1 MPEIANVASGEIY
14 KTAQAQKGMSL
25 AEMLNISKSAYELSK
40 LKELYP
46 SMIAEQQAKSVT
58 AQTESEKAKRTLE
71 PQVKSTEMKT
81 ESESMDLAT
90 KKQSL
95 ISSGYVAKIYDPMIV
110 NAAKNPNS
118 VNKDELVKN
127 ITKWGIQQGKE
138 AGVDQETTMRLI
150 QPYIEIA
157 QNNPGQLQD
166 FLKQRHIL
174 GLTAESR
181 TSALTPS
188 GIAINTGAGGYTA
201 ATNPFGGIQ
210 QGQAIPGTQFTQK
223 VSPQRITVNGI
234 EGTLDANQNFIP
246 LGGENVTPNPVTPVK
261 EKPEIISGETKVIS
275 AGGVPQLNDQQKQAY
290 EAAAKEKANYLDL
303 SRNNQETKKSI
314 DSAYKTINSAVGNK
328 PGQLARTTV
337 KSVFGNT
344 ELEILNKSLA
354 DVYVRQAAMLGAKTD
369 QGSADIKET
378 QGNPNL
384 TVGGLKSILERAN
397 ATTTA
402 WENYTKAN
410 AAYEKSRGIYG
421 ANVNHEQF
429 KKAWASNYDTNIF
442 ILQNIYDSN
451 LSKSEKELEAQKL
464 FKGMSDAQMKEF
476 ERKAKNIH
484 ALENGSYK

>member
-1 MPEIANVASGEIY
+1 MAEIQKADVSIY
-14 KTAQAQKGMSL
+14 NNLNTQKPMSL
-25 AEMLNISKSAYELSK
+25 ADMLNIGRSSLAYQKE
-40 LKELYP
+40 KELYG
-46 SMIAEQQAKSVT
+46 SSVEQAKAQARLAETQASSAEQKMPIEVQSAKT
-58 AQTESEKAKRTLE
+58 ALNAQQLTNLTQHANTSIKAMQILSSKENLTREDIIKEATELNKTQGGSPEALKAVL
-71 PQVKSTEMKT
+71 
-81 ESESMDLAT
+81 
-90 KKQSL
+90 QSL
-95 ISSGYVAKIYDPMIV
+95 PQ
-110 NAAKNPNS
+110 NATPTQLKGWLARK
-118 VNKDELVKN
+118 
-127 ITKWGIQQGKE
+127 
-138 AGVDQETTMRLI
+138 
-150 QPYIEIA
+150 
-157 QNNPGQLQD
+157 QLQTLD
-166 FLKQRHIL
+166 SLAALEKQYPSPQFQNLNNVVVPVQTGNQIFTGQPTGQQVGMASTL
-174 GLTAESR
+174 G
-181 TSALTPS
+181 
-188 GIAINTGAGGYTA
+188 
-201 ATNPFGGIQ
+201 
-210 QGQAIPGTQFTQK
+210 
-223 VSPQRITVNGI
+223 VSPQTITVNGVQ
-234 EGTLDANQNFIP
+234 GTLDAGGNFKP

-261 EKPEIISGETKVIS
+261 EKPEIITGETKVLS
-275 AGGVPQLNDQQKQAY
+275 TAGVPQLNDQQKQAY
-290 EAAAKEKANYLDL
+290 EAATKEKQSYLDL

-402 WENYTKAN
+402 WEDYTKAN
-410 AAYEKSRGIYG
+410 AAYEKNRGIYG

-451 LSKSEKELEAQKL
+451 LTKAEKELEAQKL

-484 ALENGSYK
+484 ALENGTYK

>member
-1 MPEIANVASGEIY
+1 MAEIQKADVSIY
-14 KTAQAQKGMSL
+14 NNLNTQKPMSL
-25 AEMLNISKSAYELSK
+25 ADMLNIGRSNLAYQKE
-40 LKELYP
+40 KELYG
-46 SMIAEQQAKSVT
+46 SSVEQAKAQARLAETQASSAEQKMPIEVQSAKT
-58 AQTESEKAKRTLE
+58 ALNAQQLTNLTQHANTSIKAMQILSSKENLTREDIIKEATELNKTQGGSPEALKAVL
-71 PQVKSTEMKT
+71 
-81 ESESMDLAT
+81 
-90 KKQSL
+90 QSL
-95 ISSGYVAKIYDPMIV
+95 PQ
-110 NAAKNPNS
+110 NATPTQLKGWLARK
-118 VNKDELVKN
+118 
-127 ITKWGIQQGKE
+127 
-138 AGVDQETTMRLI
+138 
-150 QPYIEIA
+150 
-157 QNNPGQLQD
+157 QLQTLD
-166 FLKQRHIL
+166 SLAALEKQYPSPQFQNLNNVVVPVQTGNQIFTGQPTGQQVGMASTL
-174 GLTAESR
+174 G
-181 TSALTPS
+181 
-188 GIAINTGAGGYTA
+188 
-201 ATNPFGGIQ
+201 
-210 QGQAIPGTQFTQK
+210 
-223 VSPQRITVNGI
+223 VSPQTIRVNGV
-234 EGTLDANQNFIP
+234 EGTLDAGGNFKP

-451 LSKSEKELEAQKL
+451 LPKAEKELEAQKL
-464 FKGMSDAQMKEF
+464 FKGMSDAQIKEF

-484 ALENGSYK
+484 ALENGTYK

>member
-1 MPEIANVASGEIY
+1 MAEVQKADVSIY
-14 KTAQAQKGMSL
+14 NNLNTQKPMSL
-25 AEMLNISKSAYELSK
+25 ADMLNIGRSNLAYQKE
-40 LKELYP
+40 KELYG
-46 SMIAEQQAKSVT
+46 SSVEQAKAQARLAETQASSAEQKMPIEVQSAKT
-58 AQTESEKAKRTLE
+58 ALNAQQLTNLTQHANTSIKAMQILSSKENLTREDIIKEATELNKTQGGSPEALKAVL
-71 PQVKSTEMKT
+71 
-81 ESESMDLAT
+81 
-90 KKQSL
+90 QSL
-95 ISSGYVAKIYDPMIV
+95 PQ
-110 NAAKNPNS
+110 NATPTQLKGWLARK
-118 VNKDELVKN
+118 
-127 ITKWGIQQGKE
+127 
-138 AGVDQETTMRLI
+138 
-150 QPYIEIA
+150 
-157 QNNPGQLQD
+157 QLQTLD
-166 FLKQRHIL
+166 SLAALEKQYPSPQFQNLNNVVVPVQTGNQIFTGQPTGQQVGMASTL
-174 GLTAESR
+174 G
-181 TSALTPS
+181 
-188 GIAINTGAGGYTA
+188 
-201 ATNPFGGIQ
+201 
-210 QGQAIPGTQFTQK
+210 
-223 VSPQRITVNGI
+223 VSPQTIKVNNV
-234 EGTLDANQNFIP
+234 EGTLDANGNFKP
-246 LGGENVTPNPVTPVK
+246 LGVENVTPNTGTPVK

-402 WENYTKAN
+402 WEDYTKAN
-410 AAYEKSRGIYG
+410 AAYEKNRGIYG

-451 LSKSEKELEAQKL
+451 LPKAEKELEAQKL

>member
-1 MPEIANVASGEIY
+1 MPEISNVASADIY
-14 KTAQAQKGMSL
+14 KTAQPQAGMSL
-25 AEMLNISKSAYELSK
+25 ADMLNISRSSLALQKE
-40 LKELYP
+40 KELYG
-46 SMIAEQQAKSVT
+46 SSVEQAKAQSKLAQIQATGAEQKMPLEVQS
-58 AQTESEKAKRTLE
+58 AQTALNTQKLE
-71 PQVKSTEMKT
+71 NLTKQANTSIQAMQKLSMKDNLTADDIVKEATELNKIYGGSP
-81 ESESMDLAT
+81 EALQSVL
-90 KKQSL
+90 QSL
-95 ISSGYVAKIYDPMIV
+95 PQ
-110 NAAKNPNS
+110 NATPTQLKGWLAQKQAQTLNS
-118 VNKDELVKN
+118 LSQLEKLYPQPQMTNLGNVVVPVQMGNQML
-127 ITKWGIQQGKE
+127 T
-138 AGVDQETTMRLI
+138 GVQ
-150 QPYIEIA
+150 
-157 QNNPGQLQD
+157 PGQQVGMAST
-166 FLKQRHIL
+166 L
-174 GLTAESR
+174 G
-181 TSALTPS
+181 
-188 GIAINTGAGGYTA
+188 
-201 ATNPFGGIQ
+201 
-210 QGQAIPGTQFTQK
+210 
-223 VSPQRITVNGI
+223 VSPQTITVNGVQ
-234 EGTLDANQNFIP
+234 GTLDAGGNFKP
-246 LGGENVTPNPVTPVK
+246 LGSQNATQPPINPPK
-261 EKPEIISGETKVIS
+261 QKPEIITGETQVMS

-402 WENYTKAN
+402 WEGYTKAN
-410 AAYEKSRGIYG
+410 AAYEKNRGIYG

-451 LSKSEKELEAQKL
+451 LPKAEKELEAQKL
-464 FKGMSDAQMKEF
+464 FKDMSDAQIKEF

-484 ALENGSYK
+484 ALENGTYK